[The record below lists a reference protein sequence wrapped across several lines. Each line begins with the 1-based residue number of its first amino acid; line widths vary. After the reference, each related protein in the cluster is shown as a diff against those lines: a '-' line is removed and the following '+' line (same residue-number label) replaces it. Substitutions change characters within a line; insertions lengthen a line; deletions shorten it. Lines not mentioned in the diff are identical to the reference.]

1 MEKRGVFTKFLA
13 VSGTVL
19 MWLPILVTV
28 AASVV
33 GTVASGMF
41 RFDWLMPAEF
51 FPVALIGGVLLL
63 WAVLRAKLR
72 RGLVGWGL
80 GIAVVSLFGGQG
92 LAMVTGLANASEE
105 PQAVGWALVVVTATI
120 AIYSLALVEI
130 GVAGVLLTR
139 DLFRPDASQS
149 S

>member
-1 MEKRGVFTKFLA
+1 
-13 VSGTVL
+13 
-19 MWLPILVTV
+19 
-28 AASVV
+28 
-33 GTVASGMF
+33 
-41 RFDWLMPAEF
+41 
-51 FPVALIGGVLLL
+51 
-63 WAVLRAKLR
+63 
-72 RGLVGWGL
+72 
-80 GIAVVSLFGGQG
+80 
-92 LAMVTGLANASEE
+92 MVTGLANASEV

>member
-51 FPVALIGGVLLL
+51 FPVALRGGVLLL
-63 WAVLRAKLR
+63 WAVLR

-92 LAMVTGLANASEE
+92 LAMVTGLANASEV